1 MIINKIIGM
10 FSHDIAIDLGT
21 ANTIVLLKGQG
32 IIINEPS
39 IVAVRVDRYGRDDGN
54 ILAVGHEAK
63 EMLGKTPSG
72 IQAIRPMRDG
82 VIADF
87 DITEKM
93 IRYFIEKAHNR
104 KSLVRPRIMVCVPY
118 GLTGVER
125 KAVKESALSAGA
137 REVYLI
143 EEPMAAAIGAG
154 LPVKE
159 PQGSL
164 VVDIGGGTTEIGVI
178 SLGGLV
184 VSKSIR
190 VAGDKL
196 DAAIVNYVRKKYN
209 LLIGERAG
217 EEIKIKIGAAAPLE
231 TPLSMQIKGRD
242 QVTGLLNTIE
252 LTSEDIREAMK
263 DQLREISSAVKSV
276 IESVPADLAG
286 DLVENGLT
294 LTGGGALI
302 RGLDKYLS
310 DTIKLP
316 VFVGDEPL
324 LSVAK
329 GTGKALEELDAL
341 YSSGQYE

>member
-1 MIINKIIGM
+1 MLLNKLIGM

-39 IVAVRVDRYGRDDGN
+39 IVAVRVDRFDRDGE

-63 EMLGKTPSG
+63 EMVGKTPSG
-72 IQAIRPMRDG
+72 IQAIRPMKDG

-87 DITEKM
+87 DVTEKM

-104 KSLVRPRIMVCVPY
+104 KSLIRPRIMVCVPY

-125 KAVKESALSAGA
+125 KAVKESAMSAGA

-154 LPVKE
+154 LPIKE

-164 VVDIGGGTTEIGVI
+164 IVDIGGGTTEIGVI

-184 VSKSIR
+184 ISKSIR

-196 DAAIVNYVRKKYN
+196 DMAIVNHVRKHYN

-217 EEIKIKIGAAAPLE
+217 EEIKIQIGAAAPLE
-231 TPLSMQIKGRD
+231 QPLSMQIKGRD
-242 QVTGLLNTIE
+242 QVSGLLNTIE
-252 LTSEDIREAMK
+252 LTSEDIREAIK
-263 DQLREISSAVKSV
+263 DQLREISGAVKSV
-276 IESVPADLAG
+276 IEAVPADLAG

-302 RGLDKYLS
+302 RGLDRYLS
-310 DTIKLP
+310 DAIKLP
-316 VFVGDEPL
+316 VFIGDEPL
-324 LSVAK
+324 LAVAK
-329 GTGKALEELDAL
+329 GTGKAIEELDIL
-341 YSSGQYE
+341 HNTSRYE

>member
-242 QVTGLLNTIE
+242 QVSGLLNTIE
-252 LTSEDIREAMK
+252 LTNEDIREAMK

>member
-1 MIINKIIGM
+1 MLLNKLIGM

-39 IVAVRVDRYGRDDGN
+39 IVAVRVDRYDRDGE

-63 EMLGKTPSG
+63 EMVGKTPSG
-72 IQAIRPMRDG
+72 IQAIRPMKDG

-87 DITEKM
+87 DVTEKM

-104 KSLVRPRIMVCVPY
+104 KSLIRPRIMVCVPY

-125 KAVKESALSAGA
+125 KAVKESAMSAGA

-154 LPVKE
+154 LPIKE

-164 VVDIGGGTTEIGVI
+164 IVDIGGGTTEIGVI

-184 VSKSIR
+184 ISKSIR

-196 DAAIVNYVRKKYN
+196 DMAIVNHVRKHYN

-217 EEIKIKIGAAAPLE
+217 EEIKIKIGAAAPLD

-242 QVTGLLNTIE
+242 QVSGLLNTIG
-252 LTSEDIREAMK
+252 LTSEDIREAIK

-276 IESVPADLAG
+276 IEAVPADLAG

-302 RGLDKYLS
+302 RGLDRYLS
-310 DTIKLP
+310 DTVKLP
-316 VFVGDEPL
+316 VFIGDEPL
-324 LSVAK
+324 LAVAK
-329 GTGKALEELDAL
+329 GTGKAIEELDTL
-341 YSSGQYE
+341 HNTSRYE

>member
-1 MIINKIIGM
+1 MLLNKLIGM

-39 IVAVRVDRYGRDDGN
+39 IVAVRVDRYDRDGE

-63 EMLGKTPSG
+63 EMVGKTPSG
-72 IQAIRPMRDG
+72 IQAIRPMKDG

-87 DITEKM
+87 DVTEKM

-104 KSLVRPRIMVCVPY
+104 KSLIRPRIMVCVPY

-125 KAVKESALSAGA
+125 KAVKESAMSAGA

-154 LPVKE
+154 LPIKE

-164 VVDIGGGTTEIGVI
+164 IVDIGGGTTEIGVI

-184 VSKSIR
+184 ISKSIR

-196 DAAIVNYVRKKYN
+196 DMAIVNHVRKHYN

-217 EEIKIKIGAAAPLE
+217 EEIKIKIGAAAPLD

-242 QVTGLLNTIE
+242 QVSGLLNTIE
-252 LTSEDIREAMK
+252 LTNEDIREAIK

-276 IESVPADLAG
+276 IEEVPADLAG

-302 RGLDKYLS
+302 RGLDRYLS
-310 DTIKLP
+310 DTVKLP
-316 VFVGDEPL
+316 VFIGDEPL
-324 LSVAK
+324 LAVAK
-329 GTGKALEELDAL
+329 GTGKAIEELDIL
-341 YSSGQYE
+341 HNTSRYE